1 MSSSEDTPLIPN
13 NNGSEKLKK
22 TSLFGFTPKPIMMI
36 MIVVCDRMLGQ
47 DYAKFNNNTST
58 AIKPPK
64 FTSCSSNTQVS
75 GEATWWKMVFQLAS
89 SIPGMLTLPLIG
101 LISDRYGRKLAF
113 LFPAFGS
120 LIQFLITIFVLVK
133 KTSLWFLFLAN
144 FFHGLLGS
152 LMVLEAIS
160 FAYIVDVTTSSP
172 TNLFGQV
179 EALMFLSFMFGPVL
193 GGALVRL
200 GNGVLLPYVVA
211 AVISLFELFY
221 IILILPESIHSK
233 KSSKQQPQKP
243 EQNSLLNED
252 EQTSTPSNV
261 NKITLYN
268 LCKNAKVELKSNL
281 KVLLGRERRQ
291 YFTALKFKW
300 DSLDLGQ
307 YILIIAVTRVI
318 YMVVVLPVLI
328 KVGNKYYADDELKN
342 VKYQLNLSRCA
353 ILFHVISYI
362 FNAFAA
368 NSYQFYLI
376 GLVDG
381 FQSIAMPLLR
391 GLLSSSTS
399 PKDQGKLF
407 ASVALFQQIV
417 GIFTPIIFSN
427 LFRLTNK
434 EFPGAIFLASSGF
447 FLLGFLLSLGIDSL
461 KLRSFKEENIIVA
474 DELVN
479 EFVEVME

>member
-22 TSLFGFTPKPIMMI
+22 TSLFGFTPKPIMVIIPLFLHLLTMALTLMI

-133 KTSLWFLFLAN
+133 KTSLC
-144 FFHGLLGS
+144 
-152 LMVLEAIS
+152 
-160 FAYIVDVTTSSP
+160 AYIVDVTTSSP

-307 YILIIAVTRVI
+307 YILIIAVTRVVI
-318 YMVVVLPVLI
+318 LPVLI

-461 KLRSFKEENIIVA
+461 KLRSFKEENVIVA